1 MKTVRDLSLI
11 IFLTLAY
18 AGCSLD
24 QPIENEQTDPGAI
37 ASVLSANEALST
49 AYSDLPTEHLRLSIL
64 AEDFYPLGFAQSDP
78 ALLKLYNYQAFD
90 LMLYAQELWES
101 YYKCIMD
108 VNVLLER
115 EQQLRITLAD
125 TDNLAQV
132 DYLMGEAR
140 CLKAIC
146 YLDLLRLFAT
156 PYDDHSST
164 EGIILK
170 NRTKMERLP
179 RSTKAATVAEIQKLL
194 DESAELFWKS
204 SAVTPIH
211 GKGVAFCSDRTVT
224 AIRARLALYMGDYET
239 VLSILPQAP
248 DLPTSMDAEA
258 WATPGDRHSIFALE
272 TANTFYNN
280 AFDSSPIPDQIKYA
294 IAKELTCVAPDSRAE
309 SYTTYVAP
317 DEILPGKYCQA
328 RIQRKEIRRCHI
340 IRPQE
345 LLFIRAEA
353 LARTGAEITAVS
365 EINRYLTGLNA
376 TPIEQPSDRE
386 ALIMAIL
393 REKQRE
399 FVGENINFFDI
410 KRTHQPLRRWRL
422 YGSRL
427 SDTIAPDDYR
437 RTLPIPSS
445 EYRTNEHLVQ
455 NKGWGTNN
463 NKQ

>member
-1 MKTVRDLSLI
+1 MKTLRDLSLI
-11 IFLTLAY
+11 ILLTLAY

-49 AYSDLPTEHLRLSIL
+49 AYSDLPTEHFQLSIL
-64 AEDFYPLGFAQSDP
+64 AEDFYPLGFANNDP
-78 ALLKLYNYQAFD
+78 ALLRLYNYHAFD
-90 LMLYAQELWES
+90 LMLYARELWES

-115 EQQLRITLAD
+115 EQQLRTTISD
-125 TDNLAQV
+125 TDDLPLL
-132 DYLMGEAR
+132 DYVMGEAR
-140 CLKAIC
+140 CLKALC

-170 NRTKMERLP
+170 NQTKMERLA
-179 RSTKAATVAEIQKLL
+179 RSSKTETVEEIQKLL
-194 DESAELFWKS
+194 DESAELFRKS
-204 SAVTPIH
+204 HGVTPIH
-211 GKGVAFCSDRTVT
+211 GKSVAFCSERTVT

-239 VLSILPQAP
+239 VLSILPQAQ

-258 WATPGDRHSIFALE
+258 WATPGDRQSIFALE

-294 IAKELTCVAPDSRAE
+294 ITKELACVSPDSRAE
-309 SYTTYVAP
+309 SYTTYVDP

-353 LARTGAEITAVS
+353 LARTGAESTAVS

-376 TPIEQPSDRE
+376 TPIEQSSDSE
-386 ALIMAIL
+386 ALIKAIL

-422 YGSRL
+422 YGGRL

-445 EYRTNEHLVQ
+445 EYRTNKHLVQ